1 MTINNLNLNNLTS
14 AMPIEKKDAS
24 LDEKKKAAQDF
35 ESLYLQISLKEMRPK
50 IEGGLFNSGM
60 AEEVYREFLDEA
72 LAKEISKSDTLGL
85 QENLIKQMD

>member
-14 AMPIEKKDAS
+14 SMPIEKPNSTLED
-24 LDEKKKAAQDF
+24 KKKAAQDF

-50 IEGGLFNSGM
+50 LEGGLFNSGL

-72 LAKEISKSDTLGL
+72 LAKEISKSDTMGL
-85 QENLIKQMD
+85 QESLIKQMD